1 MRRAEILGRT
11 GVAIRCQEHKAGNYS
26 TGQQSKFTP
35 TNDKTPPAEAGGA
48 LGLGNG
54 YTAGMRAALL
64 IVCLV
69 AVGCTGEP
77 VKNPP
82 RKSLADRRADAQAAL
97 SKTPTPRTYRIDG
110 NELKVIDIPVLDA
123 SGLAEVQRC
132 FVWRDQE
139 YRSSTLSCGQMPEI
153 LISRD

>member
-1 MRRAEILGRT
+1 M
-11 GVAIRCQEHKAGNYS
+11 
-26 TGQQSKFTP
+26 
-35 TNDKTPPAEAGGA
+35 
-48 LGLGNG
+48 GNG

-77 VKNPP
+77 VKSTP
-82 RKSLADRRADAQAAL
+82 RKSLADRRADAQATL

-110 NELKVIDIPVLDA
+110 NELKVIDIPVVDA
-123 SGLAEVQRC
+123 AGLAEVQRC

-139 YRSSTLSCGQMPEI
+139 FGYPDFCVEGGFR
-153 LISRD
+153 

>member
-1 MRRAEILGRT
+1 M
-11 GVAIRCQEHKAGNYS
+11 
-26 TGQQSKFTP
+26 
-35 TNDKTPPAEAGGA
+35 
-48 LGLGNG
+48 GNG

-77 VKNPP
+77 VKSTP
-82 RKSLADRRADAQAAL
+82 RKSLADRRADAQATL

-110 NELKVIDIPVLDA
+110 NELKVIDIPVVDA
-123 SGLAEVQRC
+123 AGLAEVQRC

-139 YRSSTLSCGQMPEI
+139 FRSSTLSCGQMPEI
-153 LISRD
+153 LTPRD